1 MFLYGT
7 IDDAYKYYGVTDELI
22 DKDLCEDYKISDD
35 GVCGVCFEEH

>member
-7 IDDAYKYYGVTDELI
+7 IDDAYKYYGVTDGLVNKKLYDE
-22 DKDLCEDYKISDD
+22 YKISDD